1 MDLVTKVG
9 VESFLNKWLRTRN
22 LSFLSLG
29 IGIFS
34 SSVSNLAIC
43 CLSNNFLESI
53 VIALYFPVT
62 QRDPHLVSLLDYC
75 NNGFICRRS
84 SSCSL
89 SYAAQES
96 RSDSLN
102 PRRHALFDYTR
113 GELKTYIW
121 CKSNILL
128 CVIRLKTKFNPTSQ
142 KYGIPQK
149 IEEISEMIIKS
160 FRDWKCM

>member
-1 MDLVTKVG
+1 MDLVTKVD

-53 VIALYFPVT
+53 VIALYFPVA

-84 SSCSL
+84 SSSL
-89 SYAAQES
+89 YQM
-96 RSDSLN
+96 
-102 PRRHALFDYTR
+102 
-113 GELKTYIW
+113 
-121 CKSNILL
+121 
-128 CVIRLKTKFNPTSQ
+128 RLKKVDLTRRIHEGMYYLIMHVAN
-142 KYGIPQK
+142 
-149 IEEISEMIIKS
+149 
-160 FRDWKCM
+160 

>member
-1 MDLVTKVG
+1 MDLVTKVD

-34 SSVSNLAIC
+34 SSVSNLTIC
-43 CLSNNFLESI
+43 CLSNNFLESF
-53 VIALYFPVT
+53 VIALYFPVA

-89 SYAAQES
+89 SNAAQES

-102 PRRHALFDYTR
+102 PRRHVLFDYAR
-113 GELKTYIW
+113 GEL
-121 CKSNILL
+121 NILYVVKQYLTL
-128 CVIRLKTKFNPTSQ
+128 CHQAEN
-142 KYGIPQK
+142 
-149 IEEISEMIIKS
+149 
-160 FRDWKCM
+160 